1 MSYPPTIPPVRTNGQ
16 LVDASHV
23 NDLRTAVSDIVTK
36 VTATDATVAAQGAA
50 LPRIRGTVSSE
61 EALPGTGTAGDL
73 YLVGGE
79 GDLYAWDTSTTA
91 WISVGNI
98 AGPPG
103 NPGPSGT
110 ILGIL
115 GPGENPPVGTAA
127 GTLWFQATSALPSP
141 AVTPQLVGSSAK
153 TVGSIASTTITPPAG
168 IQNGDIGVMVVVT
181 NTTTAVTPTPAGWT
195 LAGTVVDS
203 NMTTWLWTRSLLA
216 ADGAYTIDDTRAT
229 RKAISM
235 VVLRNVALESSGLP
249 HQSVAF
255 NVSSANNTQAL
266 PTVVTSKTS
275 ALLSF
280 WVERQGTGPGYTAD
294 GSAFTVPSGFTKAGI
309 AISAGTGS
317 GECSAIA
324 GYDLTERTAG
334 TIPSGSPTW
343 IREAVGSATANNVLW
358 TVALEAL

>member
-1 MSYPPTIPPVRTNGQ
+1 MPFPPTIPPARSNGQ
-16 LVDASHV
+16 TIDASHV
-23 NDLRTAVSDIVTK
+23 NDLRTAISD
-36 VTATDATVAAQGAA
+36 TATQLQSTVATVAAQGAA

-61 EALPGTGTAGDL
+61 DALPGTGTAGDL

-98 AGPPG
+98 AGPAG

-110 ILGIL
+110 IVGIL
-115 GPGENPPVGTAA
+115 GPGENPPAGTAA
-127 GTLWFQATSALPSP
+127 GTLWWQAAAPLPSP
-141 AVTPQLVGSSAK
+141 TITPQFVGSSAK
-153 TVGSIASTTITPPAG
+153 FTGSIASTTISPPAG
-168 IQNGDIGVMVVVT
+168 IQNGDIGVMAVVT
-181 NTTTAVTPTPAGWT
+181 NTTTPVTPTPAGWT
-195 LAGTVVDS
+195 LAGTVTDS
-203 NMTTWLWTRSLLA
+203 NMTTWLFTRSLLA
-216 ADGAYTIDDTRAT
+216 TDGAYTIDDTRAT

-255 NVSSANNTQAL
+255 NVSSAANAVAL
-266 PTVVTSKTS
+266 PTVVTTKTC
-275 ALLSF
+275 ALVSL

-294 GSAFTVPSGFTKAGI
+294 GSGFTGPSGFTKAGVGV
-309 AISAGTGS
+309 SSGTGS

-324 GYDLTERTAG
+324 AYDLTERSAG
-334 TIPSGSPTW
+334 TIPSDSPTW
-343 IREAVGSATANNVLW
+343 TRQAVGSPTANNVLW